1 MEAQRTSSGMPR
13 IPSFN
18 DFNSFAAH
26 DTEHEM
32 DRAGSVTSQTTE
44 VDASTPSEPILSTAS
59 HVLHTLERALYDHMN
74 HN

>member
-1 MEAQRTSSGMPR
+1 MEAQRTASGMPR

-26 DTEHEM
+26 DTELEV
-32 DRAGSVTSQTTE
+32 DCAASITSQTSE
-44 VDASTPSEPILSTAS
+44 VDASTPSEPMMARAS
-59 HVLHTLERALYDHMN
+59 NVLETLERALYDHMN